1 VRSSATIGIVGRGGD
16 GVIVFGSL
24 LQRLA
29 AAQGYFGQMSRY
41 YGAQIRGG
49 GSAVKL
55 GVDARRPSMPSDTLD
70 ILVSFSW
77 DKHPEFHHELALTSS
92 SLVLYEGS
100 PPEGIDLPVT
110 SYPVDFSKAAKSATK
125 SALDKNIVALGLLSR
140 LLPLSPDGMRDAI
153 AKDKDLR
160 LLREKMAAVEEGERL
175 AGMLSA
181 PGLELAPAEDRT
193 ARIVLHGN
201 KAVARGALRAR
212 CNAFFGYPI
221 TPAAEIMQEM
231 HGALSAGHG
240 CYLQAE
246 DEIATAGMI
255 IGASLAGAKA
265 MSATSGPG
273 LDLMTE
279 TIGLASAAEVPMVI
293 VDVQRC
299 GPSTGIPSKSE
310 QSDLRHAV
318 YGGHGEAPR
327 VVLAPHDVAACYSL
341 TIEAFNIACLYQTP
355 VILLSDQWLGQTLVA
370 LDDDF
375 IRRDHPIEAVK
386 RPTPE
391 DSGNYRRYA
400 QTADSISPM
409 SLAGDEGFTYR
420 TTGLTH
426 NEAGAPSFDA
436 DTSQGLHCKRA
447 AKLDPLRHRDDLVL
461 LTGAEESDV
470 GIMSWGSSASF
481 VQETLRQFGLDR
493 RVKLCVPQLIHPLPA
508 KVEEFAGSV
517 SRLLI
522 VEMNYS
528 GQFHRYLRS
537 LIDLPR
543 DTRVY
548 SRAGGRP
555 FTRAELAGPI
565 ERLARD

>member
-1 VRSSATIGIVGRGGD
+1 VRPSATIGIVGTGGD
-16 GVIVFGSL
+16 GVIVLGSL

-55 GVDARRPSMPSDTLD
+55 GLDAQRLSMPGDTLD

-77 DKHPEFHHELALTSS
+77 DKYGEFDHELALTKA
-92 SLVLYEGS
+92 SLVLYAGA
-100 PPEGIDLPVT
+100 PPEGIDLPPT
-110 SYPVDFSKAAKSATK
+110 SHPVDFTKAAKSATG
-125 SALDKNIVALGLLSR
+125 SALDKNMVALGLLTR
-140 LLPLSPDGMRDAI
+140 LLPLSADGVRDAI
-153 AKDKDLR
+153 AKDKELH
-160 LLREKMAAVEEGERL
+160 LLREKAQAVEEGERL
-175 AGMLSA
+175 AGALSA
-181 PGLELAPAEDRT
+181 AGLDLAPAEDVTGRM
-193 ARIVLHGN
+193 VLHGN
-201 KAVARGALRAR
+201 KAVALGAQRAG

-231 HGALSAGHG
+231 QRALSGDHN

-255 IGASLAGAKA
+255 IGASLSGAKA

-310 QSDLRHAV
+310 QSDLYHAV

-327 VVLAPHDVAACYSL
+327 VVLAPHHVAACYSL
-341 TIEAFNIACLYQTP
+341 TIEAFNIACAYQTP
-355 VILLSDQWLGQTLVA
+355 VVLLSDQWLGQTLVA

-375 IRRDHPIEAVK
+375 IRRDYPIEAVK
-386 RPTPE
+386 RPTRG
-391 DSGNYRRYA
+391 DAGSYRRYA
-400 QTADSISPM
+400 QTTDHVSPM
-409 SLAGDEGFTYR
+409 SVAGDEGLTYR

-426 NEAGAPSFDA
+426 NDRGAPAFDA
-436 DTSQGLHCKRA
+436 DTSETLHYKRS
-447 AKLDPLRHRDDLVL
+447 AKLDPLRERDDLVTV
-461 LTGAEESDV
+461 TGAEESDI
-470 GIMSWGSSASF
+470 GIISWGSSASF
-481 VQETLRQFGLDR
+481 VMETVRELDLDV
-493 RVKLCVPQLIHPLPA
+493 RVRLCVPQLLHPLPG
-508 KVEEFAGSV
+508 KVEEFAASV

-548 SRAGGRP
+548 SRPGGRP
-555 FTRAELAGPI
+555 FTRAELARPI
-565 ERLARD
+565 ERLVS